1 MGISLG
7 SSIILNC
14 LFSGTVKGID
24 YVGGISGACYA
35 STLFSDSFCNAK
47 IVSSGS
53 YIGGICGASAYAS
66 TQLENCVYNNN
77 LFGGNA
83 ITWFFDA
90 GTVENVTSMTT
101 DDIASGKAT
110 YWLNRY
116 QFGDGI
122 GWHQNIDN
130 GQTNDAYP
138 VLDNTHGVVYTSQPC
153 PSSGKF
159 SNNKSSLTEV
169 QHSWGENNVCTQC
182 GKTKD
187 VFDW

>member
-1 MGISLG
+1 M
-7 SSIILNC
+7 
-14 LFSGTVKGID
+14 
-24 YVGGISGACYA
+24 
-35 STLFSDSFCNAK
+35 
-47 IVSSGS
+47 
-53 YIGGICGASAYAS
+53 
-66 TQLENCVYNNN
+66 YNNN